1 VQYFA
6 LFLGRAPPL
15 PEWSNLSYLDRPL
28 AAAGA
33 LISLHMSGLI
43 NGLATLLIAFLL
55 RALLRNTVL
64 AVIVFVLL
72 LSPQTFAIGQ
82 GLGFALLVGCFNA
95 ILFVLLLRFGLLMLV
110 ALFST
115 TMLVSGMTLAPS
127 APAFYSGAGWATL
140 ALLALVALHACR
152 SSIAGRK
159 LLSRPLLEV

>member
-1 VQYFA
+1 
-6 LFLGRAPPL
+6 
-15 PEWSNLSYLDRPL
+15 
-28 AAAGA
+28 
-33 LISLHMSGLI
+33 MSGLI

-72 LSPQTFAIGQ
+72 LSPQTFASGQ
-82 GLGFALLVGCFNA
+82 GLGFALLVGCLNG

-115 TMLVSGMTLAPS
+115 AMLVSGMTLAPS

-152 SSIAGRK
+152 ASMAGRK
-159 LLSRPLLEV
+159 LFSKPLLEV